1 MALDEDDQRL
11 FVVTR
16 RPLFELKLDTNTR
29 QEVARVAGG
38 GIVRRC
44 LLRRERK
51 HIYTLGG
58 DEFISVV
65 QQNDPDA
72 VRKYPLCSGRA
83 HWHFLWNALVPRR
96 AGFGIGTRANRELGS
111 AGIECQKAKA
121 PAADEVSGRWFRP
134 DEPSSSLANPGSM
147 SNFSRSDPGLVCW
160 LLSLCLWLFQPSGAN
175 AEAPSAKGAS
185 VRISAEATRV
195 NQAPRLDGTLNDLV
209 WQSANPITDFRQ
221 REPHEGEAPS
231 EETEVRIV
239 YTRHAVYFGI
249 HCFDSEPSRII
260 ATELRRDVSQD
271 LDDHFE
277 ILVDSNHDRRGAYVF
292 EVNALGT
299 QNDGLIVEEQG
310 GTDRGDFDPGWDGVW
325 TSEARITPDGW
336 TATIEIPFTTLNFNH
351 SSDVV
356 WGLNLKRFIR
366 RKNEEDL
373 WSAYRRTFGITKVS
387 EAGELRGIQD
397 IGSGRLFTVKPYGL
411 ARYDKQT
418 GQDSKFPLT
427 AGVDIKYGL
436 TSNLVLNLT
445 GNTDFADTEVDLEPF
460 NLTPFKVFIPEKRQF
475 FLENAG
481 IFNFDIGDQD
491 QLFFSRQI
499 GIDPITGQQV
509 PISGGAKLTGTFG
522 RMEVGIMDVNTRS
535 SGPNPYANYAVAR
548 LKESLWL
555 GSYIG
560 VMGAD
565 KRSGN
570 VLDSFNRTG
579 GVDSRLVF
587 FKDWL
592 VDAHVAGTRSP
603 GDHGG
608 ASDVGASLSY
618 RSNWLDGIVERR
630 KIGPNFNPE
639 VGFIERTDSN
649 ETYGDFTFK
658 VRPQISGVR
667 ELQFEGFI
675 LHAPDTRNEV
685 STQEWQGTFRAEF
698 NNGAYTDNDIADVF
712 TQLITTPFHI
722 YKNVFI
728 PNGIYHFARHQLT
741 YGSGQDRRFT
751 YNFFE
756 RFGGYY
762 GGTLNEFRVRANYRP
777 TVKFSISASE
787 TWNRFRLPLP
797 NGNFSVVLASLQA
810 NYSFTRFLT
819 FTSLL
824 QMDTS
829 NTQAVSANLR
839 LRYNYRPNSDLY
851 IIYNVGT
858 QFASIAPAN
867 PPQVRETRFAV
878 KYTYS
883 FAP

>member
-1 MALDEDDQRL
+1 MYHCVLWALAL
-11 FVVTR
+11 VC
-16 RPLFELKLDTNTR
+16 LDTGVLWGKAFPDPSPPSP
-29 QEVARVAGG
+29 QEVARMA
-38 GIVRRC
+38 
-44 LLRRERK
+44 E
-51 HIYTLGG
+51 
-58 DEFISVV
+58 
-65 QQNDPDA
+65 A
-72 VRKYPLCSGRA
+72 VRVDR
-83 HWHFLWNALVPRR
+83 
-96 AGFGIGTRANRELGS
+96 
-111 AGIECQKAKA
+111 
-121 PAADEVSGRWFRP
+121 
-134 DEPSSSLANPGSM
+134 
-147 SNFSRSDPGLVCW
+147 
-160 LLSLCLWLFQPSGAN
+160 
-175 AEAPSAKGAS
+175 
-185 VRISAEATRV
+185 
-195 NQAPRLDGTLNDLV
+195 APRVDGTLHDPL
-209 WQSANPITDFRQ
+209 WQSANPIPDFRQ
-221 REPHEGEAPS
+221 REPHEGEPPT
-231 EETEVRIV
+231 EKTEVRIL

-249 HCFDSEPSRII
+249 YCYDSKPSRIV

-277 ILVDSNHDRRGAYVF
+277 ILIDSNHNRRGAYVF
-292 EVNALGT
+292 EINPLGT

-310 GTDRGDFDPGWDGVW
+310 DTNGGDFDRGWDGVW

-336 TATIEIPFTTLNFNH
+336 TATIQIPFTTLNFTQ

-356 WGLNLKRFIR
+356 WGLNLKRFVR

-387 EAGELRGIQD
+387 EAGELRGIKD
-397 IGSGRLFTVKPYGL
+397 IGSGRLFIVKPYGL

-418 GQDSKFPLT
+418 GQDPKFPLT
-427 AGVDIKYGL
+427 GGVDIKYGL
-436 TSNLVLNLT
+436 TSKLVLNLT

-509 PISGGAKLTGTFG
+509 PISGGARLTGTFG
-522 RMEVGIMDVNTRS
+522 RLELGVMEVDTRS
-535 SGPNPYANYAVAR
+535 SGPNPYANYAIAR
-548 LKESLWL
+548 LKESLWA

-560 VMGAD
+560 VMGID

-570 VLDSFNRTG
+570 VLDSFNQTG
-579 GVDSRLVF
+579 GLDTRLVF
-587 FKDWL
+587 FKDWF
-592 VDAHVAGTRSP
+592 VDAHMAGTRSP
-603 GDHGG
+603 GYATG

-649 ETYGDFTFK
+649 ETYGNLTFK
-658 VRPQISGVR
+658 VRPKITGVR

-675 LHAPDTRNEV
+675 LHAPDTRNV
-685 STQEWQGTFRAEF
+685 VQTQEWQGTFRAEF
-698 NNGAYTDNDIADVF
+698 NNGGYTDDDIADVF
-712 TQLITTPFHI
+712 TQRITTPFHI

-728 PNGIYHFARHQLT
+728 PNGLYHFARHQLT

-777 TVKFSISASE
+777 TAKFSISASE
-787 TWNRFRLPLP
+787 TWDRFRLPLP

-839 LRYNYRPNSDLY
+839 LRYNYRPDSDLY

>member
-1 MALDEDDQRL
+1 MKKLVRNSSRLSWCALGVFCSLCCATPGMAEDLTDR
-11 FVVTR
+11 
-16 RPLFELKLDTNTR
+16 
-29 QEVARVAGG
+29 
-38 GIVRRC
+38 
-44 LLRRERK
+44 
-51 HIYTLGG
+51 
-58 DEFISVV
+58 
-65 QQNDPDA
+65 
-72 VRKYPLCSGRA
+72 
-83 HWHFLWNALVPRR
+83 
-96 AGFGIGTRANRELGS
+96 
-111 AGIECQKAKA
+111 
-121 PAADEVSGRWFRP
+121 
-134 DEPSSSLANPGSM
+134 SSSQGQVTPN
-147 SNFSRSDPGLVCW
+147 
-160 LLSLCLWLFQPSGAN
+160 
-175 AEAPSAKGAS
+175 
-185 VRISAEATRV
+185 SAEATRV
-195 NQAPRLDGTLNDLV
+195 DNAPKLDGTLDDPL
-209 WQSANPITDFRQ
+209 WQSAKLITDFHQ
-221 REPHEGEAPS
+221 REPHEGEPAT
-231 EETEVRIV
+231 EKTEVRIL
-239 YTRHAVYFGI
+239 YTRHAVYFGV

-277 ILVDSNHDRRGAYVF
+277 ILIDSNHNRRGGYVF
-292 EVNALGT
+292 EVNPLGT
-299 QNDGLIVEEQG
+299 QSDGLIVEEQG
-310 GTDRGDFDPGWDGVW
+310 DANGGDFDRGWDGVW

-336 TATIEIPFTTLNFNH
+336 TATIEIPFTTLNFTQ

-356 WGLNLKRFIR
+356 WGLNFKRFIR

-387 EAGELRGIQD
+387 QAGDLRGIQD
-397 IGSGRLFTVKPYGL
+397 IGSGRLFIVKPYGL
-411 ARYDKQT
+411 AQYDKQT
-418 GQDSKFPLT
+418 GQDPKFPLT
-427 AGVDIKYGL
+427 GGVDIKYGL

-445 GNTDFADTEVDLEPF
+445 GNTDFADTEVDLQPF

-481 IFNFDIGDQD
+481 VFNFDIGDQD

-499 GIDPITGQQV
+499 GIDSVTGQQV
-509 PISGGAKLTGTFG
+509 PINGGARLTGTIG
-522 RMEVGIMDVNTRS
+522 RTELGIMEVDTRS

-548 LKESLWL
+548 LKESLWA
-555 GSYIG
+555 GSYVG
-560 VMGAD
+560 VMGID

-570 VLDSFNRTG
+570 PLDSFNQTG
-579 GVDSRLVF
+579 GVDTRLVF
-587 FKDWL
+587 FKDWF
-592 VDAHVAGTRSP
+592 VDAHMAGTQSP
-603 GDHGG
+603 GDPSG

-639 VGFIERTDSN
+639 VGFIERVDSN
-649 ETYGDFTFK
+649 ETYGELTFK
-658 VRPQISGVR
+658 ARPEISGVR

-685 STQEWQGTFRAEF
+685 STQEWQGTFRADF
-698 NNGAYTDNDIADVF
+698 NNGAYTDDDIADVF
-712 TQLITTPFHI
+712 TQRITTPLHI

-728 PNGIYHFARHQLT
+728 PNGLYHFARHQLT

-751 YNFFE
+751 YSFFE

-777 TVKFSISASE
+777 TAKFSISVSE
-787 TWNRFRLPLP
+787 TWDRFRLPLP
-797 NGNFSVVLASLQA
+797 NGNFSVVLASLQG
-810 NYSFTRFLT
+810 NYSFSRFLT
-819 FTSLL
+819 FTSLI

-839 LRYNYRPNSDLY
+839 LRYNYRPDSDLY

-878 KYTYS
+878 KWTYS

>member
-1 MALDEDDQRL
+1 M
-11 FVVTR
+11 
-16 RPLFELKLDTNTR
+16 
-29 QEVARVAGG
+29 
-38 GIVRRC
+38 
-44 LLRRERK
+44 
-51 HIYTLGG
+51 
-58 DEFISVV
+58 V

-72 VRKYPLCSGRA
+72 VRKYPLSSGRA
-83 HWHFLWNALVPRR
+83 HWHFLWNELVRR
-96 AGFGIGTRANRELGS
+96 RVGFGIGTRANMELWS

-121 PAADEVSGRWFRP
+121 PAADELSGRWIRP

-147 SNFSRSDPGLVCW
+147 SNFSRSQLGLVCW
-160 LLSLCLWLFQPSGAN
+160 LLSLCLSLFQPSGAN
-175 AEAPSAKGAS
+175 AETPSAKGGS

-195 NQAPRLDGTLNDLV
+195 NQAPKLDGTLNDLL

-231 EETEVRIV
+231 EETEVRIL
-239 YTRHAVYFGI
+239 YTQHAVYFGI
-249 HCFDSEPSRII
+249 HCLDSEPSRII

-277 ILVDSNHDRRGAYVF
+277 ILIDSNHDRRGAYVF

-336 TATIEIPFTTLNFNH
+336 TAAIEIPFTTLNFNH

-366 RKNEEDL
+366 IKNEEDL

-411 ARYDKQT
+411 AGYDKQT

-436 TSNLVLNLT
+436 TSNLVLNLM

-509 PISGGAKLTGTFG
+509 PINGGAKLTGTFG
-522 RMEVGIMDVNTRS
+522 RMEVGIMGVNTRS

-560 VMGAD
+560 VMGTD

-570 VLDSFNRTG
+570 VLDSFNQTG

-587 FKDWL
+587 FKDWF

-603 GDHGG
+603 GDPGG

-639 VGFIERTDSN
+639 VGFIERTGSN

-722 YKNVFI
+722 YKNMFI

-797 NGNFSVVLASLQA
+797 NGNFSVLLASLQA

-839 LRYNYRPNSDLY
+839 LRYNYRPDSDLY

>member
-1 MALDEDDQRL
+1 MNQVTQPKRSQLAGVCAFFRATESAGMYHCVLWALAL
-11 FVVTR
+11 VC
-16 RPLFELKLDTNTR
+16 LDTGVLWGKAFPDPSPPSP
-29 QEVARVAGG
+29 QEVARMA
-38 GIVRRC
+38 
-44 LLRRERK
+44 E
-51 HIYTLGG
+51 
-58 DEFISVV
+58 
-65 QQNDPDA
+65 A
-72 VRKYPLCSGRA
+72 VRVDR
-83 HWHFLWNALVPRR
+83 
-96 AGFGIGTRANRELGS
+96 
-111 AGIECQKAKA
+111 
-121 PAADEVSGRWFRP
+121 
-134 DEPSSSLANPGSM
+134 
-147 SNFSRSDPGLVCW
+147 
-160 LLSLCLWLFQPSGAN
+160 
-175 AEAPSAKGAS
+175 
-185 VRISAEATRV
+185 
-195 NQAPRLDGTLNDLV
+195 APRVDGTLHDPL

-221 REPHEGEAPS
+221 REPHEGEPPT
-231 EETEVRIV
+231 EKTEVRIL

-249 HCFDSEPSRII
+249 YCYDSKPSRIV

-277 ILVDSNHDRRGAYVF
+277 ILIDSNHNRRGAYVF
-292 EVNALGT
+292 EINPLGT

-310 GTDRGDFDPGWDGVW
+310 DTNGGDFDRGWDGVW

-336 TATIEIPFTTLNFNH
+336 TATIQIPFTTLNFTQ

-356 WGLNLKRFIR
+356 WGLNLKRFVR

-387 EAGELRGIQD
+387 EAGELRGIKD
-397 IGSGRLFTVKPYGL
+397 IGSGRLFIVKPYGL

-418 GQDSKFPLT
+418 GQDPKFPLT
-427 AGVDIKYGL
+427 GGVDIKYGL
-436 TSNLVLNLT
+436 TSKLVLNLT

-509 PISGGAKLTGTFG
+509 PISGGARLTGTFG
-522 RMEVGIMDVNTRS
+522 RTELGVMEVDTRS
-535 SGPNPYANYAVAR
+535 SGPNPYANYAIAR
-548 LKESLWL
+548 LKESLWA

-560 VMGAD
+560 VMGID

-570 VLDSFNRTG
+570 VLDSFNQTG
-579 GVDSRLVF
+579 GLDTRLVF
-587 FKDWL
+587 FKDWF
-592 VDAHVAGTRSP
+592 VDAHMAGTRSP
-603 GDHGG
+603 GYATG

-649 ETYGDFTFK
+649 ETYGNLTFK
-658 VRPQISGVR
+658 VRPKITGVR

-675 LHAPDTRNEV
+675 LHAPDTRNV
-685 STQEWQGTFRAEF
+685 VQTQEWQGTFRAEF
-698 NNGAYTDNDIADVF
+698 NNGGYTDDDIADVF
-712 TQLITTPFHI
+712 TQRITTPFHI

-728 PNGIYHFARHQLT
+728 PNGLYHFARHQLT

-777 TVKFSISASE
+777 TAKFSISASE
-787 TWNRFRLPLP
+787 TWDRFRLPLP

-839 LRYNYRPNSDLY
+839 LRYNYRPDSDLY